1 MMLVLLTAALP
12 VLVACLLL
20 LVPTAAGAARMAGAT
35 SLAVLLG
42 LVLQRGL
49 VGESR
54 VALMVIAVLTAGALL
69 GKSYGTLRHRGIAA
83 SLFLLAGHGLAL
95 AANDLRL
102 VLLGWVGG
110 PMASWWLS
118 GLEPRPT
125 AEGRRFRAMAGLYGA
140 ASTACL
146 LTAVTLAARLA
157 AAKGLPAFDV
167 ATWREL
173 AHDDGFLA
181 VDILAILAIAMRAG
195 LVPFHSWVPVVA
207 CDAPVLTAVLF
218 VCPLSSLAL
227 LDRLALTAASLGRGL
242 HPVLAVAG
250 LLTSLVASL
259 LAIAERRFAKV
270 VALVVMSQT
279 GTAFVAM
286 AVGSEL
292 AVRGAHAALAV
303 VSLAGGALLLLSS
316 QVEARFGVLERGTIA
331 GIAQTLPRLATF
343 AMVGTLALIGVPGS
357 LGFVGSE
364 LMARGLFEEHP
375 VLTLVASASSALASM
390 AMMRSTFRIFFGT
403 SFRVP
408 KAIADG
414 RFHELAALSWL
425 LAVLLL
431 GGIFPDVFMALGP
444 RGPNVSAA
452 TLPLL
457 E

>member
-1 MMLVLLTAALP
+1 M
-12 VLVACLLL
+12 
-20 LVPTAAGAARMAGAT
+20 
-35 SLAVLLG
+35 
-42 LVLQRGL
+42 
-49 VGESR
+49 
-54 VALMVIAVLTAGALL
+54 
-69 GKSYGTLRHRGIAA
+69 
-83 SLFLLAGHGLAL
+83 
-95 AANDLRL
+95 
-102 VLLGWVGG
+102 
-110 PMASWWLS
+110 
-118 GLEPRPT
+118 
-125 AEGRRFRAMAGLYGA
+125 
-140 ASTACL
+140 
-146 LTAVTLAARLA
+146 
-157 AAKGLPAFDV
+157 
-167 ATWREL
+167 
-173 AHDDGFLA
+173 
-181 VDILAILAIAMRAG
+181 
-195 LVPFHSWVPVVA
+195 VA

-444 RGPNVSAA
+444 RGPDVSAA